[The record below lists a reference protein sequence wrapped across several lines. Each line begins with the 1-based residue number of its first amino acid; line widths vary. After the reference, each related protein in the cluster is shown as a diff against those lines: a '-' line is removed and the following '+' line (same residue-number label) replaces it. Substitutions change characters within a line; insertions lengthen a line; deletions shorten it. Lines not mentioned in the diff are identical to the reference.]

1 MCGIAGFSLA
11 RGNAAIEDLL
21 PLANAL
27 AHRGP
32 DGEGFFVFGSM
43 GLAHRRLSIID
54 VDGGAQPL
62 VAGKKN
68 EPVALVANGEI
79 YNYKALQKLARA
91 DGARLKTQSDC
102 EPMLHRYVRGN
113 AEAFAE
119 IEGMYAYA
127 LADGRDGTL
136 HLGVDPFGIKP
147 LYYALTTRGFAFASE
162 PRALVLGGWVSAEG
176 NVSVLGGLLNRHY
189 SVGEETLFAGVYR
202 MLPGERM
209 VVKDGK
215 IVSRG
220 RVLPSLAAARDE
232 AGDVAEFGAQLL
244 AAVERHLVADVPYG
258 VLLSGGLDSSALVV
272 AMRELGAPIHAYTAV
287 IEVEGGPNEAR
298 VAEALAKKV
307 GATHTTVSYG
317 PKDFWPAVA
326 QLAWAMDDLVTDY
339 AALPLLKLTKRARQD
354 VKILLSGEGG
364 DEMLGGYSVYRKK
377 QNLLKRWLKAR
388 RDGDAWPNR
397 GLFKH
402 SRLVKVPAPAVQ
414 AWDMRGWSNLQMRQG
429 QDVAGWLANDL
440 LLKLDRTTMANGI
453 EGRVPYLDD
462 TFAAYAFSLPDS
474 AKINDD
480 FGKVILRKHLE
491 AKDFGEMAWARKQ
504 GFSVAVGAFL
514 KQKPALVARLW
525 GQSELI
531 NMLMTP
537 EAMLK
542 LLGGLEHPKTANLAF
557 SLTLLAAWEKLHL
570 QGVPVEALA
579 DEMVSA
585 RS

>member
-11 RGNAAIEDLL
+11 RGNAALEDLT

-32 DGEGFFVFGSM
+32 DGEGFFVFGGC

-62 VAGKKN
+62 LAGKKT
-68 EPVALVANGEI
+68 EPLALVVNGEI
-79 YNYKALQKLARA
+79 YNYKNLQKLVRA
-91 DGARLKTQSDC
+91 EGVRLKTQSDC
-102 EPMLHRYVRGN
+102 EPLLHRYVHVK
-113 AEAFAE
+113 EQAFAE
-119 IEGMYAYA
+119 LEGMYAYA
-127 LADGRDGTL
+127 LVDGRDGTL
-136 HLGVDPFGIKP
+136 RVGVDPFGIKP
-147 LYYALTTRGFAFASE
+147 LYYAVTARGFAFASE

-202 MLPGERM
+202 LLPGERL

-220 RVLPSLAAARDE
+220 RMLPNLMAAE
-232 AGDVAEFGAQLL
+232 GEGNVEEFGKQLL

-272 AMRELGAPIHAYTAV
+272 AMRELGAPIHAYTAL
-287 IEVEGGPNEAR
+287 IEVEGGPNEAH
-298 VAEALAKKV
+298 VAQALAKKV
-307 GATHTTVSYG
+307 GAVHTTVAYG
-317 PKDFWPAVA
+317 PQDFWPAVA

-377 QNLLKRWLKAR
+377 QNMLKRWLKSR

-397 GLFKH
+397 GLFRNKGLI
-402 SRLVKVPAPAVQ
+402 RVPAAAQQ
-414 AWDMRGWSNLQMRQG
+414 AWDTQGWSKLQLRQG

-440 LLKLDRTTMANGI
+440 LLKLDRTTMINGI

-462 TFAAYAFSLPDS
+462 MFAAYAFSLPDS
-474 AKINDD
+474 AKIDAD
-480 FGKVILRKHLE
+480 FGKVILRKHLD
-491 AKDFGEMAWARKQ
+491 AKGFGEMAWARKQ

-514 KQKPALVARLW
+514 KQKPALIARLW

-531 NMLMTP
+531 NMLLTP

-542 LLGGLEHPKTANLAF
+542 LLAGLEHAKTANLAF

-570 QGVPVEALA
+570 QGMAPEALA
-579 DEMVSA
+579 DEMVAA